1 MGAIDIPA
9 DAFIVIAGDLNLENR
24 GESALGI
31 LKSFLKDEPIPTDQS
46 GDADTNNS
54 RAKPYDFI
62 LNSASLRTNFVSVK
76 LGAQSFP
83 NGLIFD
89 SRVYSPLADVAP
101 VQSADSGQAQ
111 HMAVLKDYSLSF
123 ATTNYVTVAP
133 PALSLGR
140 DHVLRWTAPANLTW
154 TVSRR
159 RRCPTGIRSPRPV
172 QRPRATP
179 LPTPCRRR
187 APSSIALSIR
197 ETSLNQLTAVRAGRW
212 APVA

>member
-123 ATTNYVTVAP
+123 ATTNYV

-154 TVSRR
+154 TVQSATTL
-159 RRCPTGIRSPRPV
+159 PDWHPFAQAGSTTTGY
-172 QRPRATP
+172 AFTNT
-179 LPTPCRRR
+179 L
-187 APSSIALSIR
+187 PSSGTVFYR
-197 ETSLNQLTAVRAGRW
+197 VVY
-212 APVA
+212 P